1 MKRTV
6 EYTLVEVWARIA
18 LAVVAALAA
27 MAVAVSCN
35 GPETLSDEETF
46 AEMTDVCI
54 LVGYK
59 QMIDFSKGDLQYS
72 FNNTK
77 NIYRAGVT
85 QTQRDEAE
93 GIDVQT
99 VQEYYVLR
107 TEKPLG
113 EAGEAVAGQLV
124 LCSGALSSGMRSYD
138 IKDGK
143 VLKTGDGLV
152 WIWDSEIHLGLVV
165 AVK

>member
-1 MKRTV
+1 MTF
-6 EYTLVEVWARIA
+6 EYKLAKALAGIASAAVLA
-18 LAVVAALAA
+18 LAVMTA
-27 MAVAVSCN
+27 AVSCN
-35 GPETLSDEETF
+35 GPDTLSDEETF
-46 AEMTDVCI
+46 AGMTDVCI
-54 LVGYK
+54 MVGYK
-59 QMIDFSKGDLQYS
+59 QMIDFSAGDLQYG

-85 QTQRDEAE
+85 VTQRDENE
-93 GIDVQT
+93 DLDVQT

-113 EAGEAVAGQLV
+113 EAGESVRGQLV
-124 LCSGALSSGMRSYD
+124 LCSSALSSGMRTYE

-143 VLKTGDGLV
+143 ILKTGDGLV
-152 WIWDSEIHLGLVV
+152 WLWDSEIHLGLVV